1 MTYVLGINELYHD
14 ISAALIKDGEV
25 LGVIEEE
32 RLNRI
37 KHTPGLCWGGKEP
50 ELSMQ
55 WLFDA
60 FGVRDSDIDAVAIS
74 YHMNSYLAVKTI
86 VDAVVA
92 NLRRMTLKNII
103 KQRIGSDDPAAK
115 VVYGNIVGY
124 FYNRKKFLAQLRR
137 RFKRVFEIKH
147 HLCHA
152 ASAFRMSGFDKAN
165 ILVIDGLGE
174 DHSTSLFIGDANTIS
189 KPIRQYSQYQSM
201 GMLYKTITFL
211 LGFGYFG
218 DGKLMG
224 LSSYGEFDPKY
235 EGILEVSR
243 HDYRVNLEQIRMV
256 GPYARRYKMG
266 DPILQEHKN
275 IAKTIQTQLER
286 AAVQLAEYLYKIT
299 GYRKLCIAGGVGL
312 NCNMNGALIGQ
323 DFVDELFVQP
333 GAMDMGTAI
342 GGALEAY
349 AMLGHESKTTLKTV
363 AYGPGY
369 SDEQIEAALKRAG
382 LSYYRSADA
391 PKEAAQM
398 IADNKIVG
406 WFQGRMEFGPR
417 ALGYRTIMGNP
428 CNPEMKDLVNK
439 VKDREL
445 WRPLAP
451 SVLYEDTADWFEDAA
466 DSAFMTLN
474 FKYKDGMGE
483 KVPSVRHTDNTARI
497 QTVHEDENPRY
508 HRCISEFKKLTGA
521 SMIMNTSFNRRIE
534 PIVCS
539 IENAIETFLKTP
551 IDYLVASDFV
561 VSKNGKKD

>member
-14 ISAALIKDGEV
+14 ISAALIKDGEIV
-25 LGVIEEE
+25 GVMEEE
-32 RLNRI
+32 RLNRV
-37 KHTPGLCWGGKEP
+37 KHTPGLCWGGREP
-50 ELSMQ
+50 ELSIQ
-55 WLFDA
+55 WLFDE
-60 FGVRDSDIDAVAIS
+60 FGVRDSDIDAVAVS
-74 YHMNSYLAVKTI
+74 YHMNSYLAIKTI
-86 VDAVVA
+86 VDAVVS
-92 NLRRMTLKNII
+92 NLRRMTLTNII

-124 FYNRKKFLAQLRR
+124 FYNRKRFLAQLRR
-137 RFKRVFEIKH
+137 RFKRVFELKH

-174 DHSTSLFIGDANTIS
+174 NHSTSLYIGEGNRIS
-189 KPIRQYSQYQSM
+189 EPIRQYSQYQSL

-235 EGILEVSR
+235 ENILEVSR
-243 HDYRVNLEQIRMV
+243 HDYHVNLEQIRKV
-256 GPYARRYKMG
+256 GPYARRYRMG

-275 IAKTIQTQLER
+275 IAKTVQTQLER
-286 AAVQLAEYLYKIT
+286 AAVQLAEYLYKLT

-312 NCNMNGALIGQ
+312 NCNTNGKLLEQEFI
-323 DFVDELFVQP
+323 DELFVQP

-349 AMLGHESKTTLKTV
+349 AMLGYESKTKLKTV
-363 AYGPGY
+363 AYGPEY
-369 SDEQIEAALKRAG
+369 SNEQIEAALKRAG
-382 LSYYRSADA
+382 LSYYKSSDA

-398 IADNKIVG
+398 VADNKIVG

-428 CNPEMKDLVNK
+428 CNAEMKDLVNK

-451 SVLYEDTADWFEDAA
+451 SVLYEDVGDWFENAA

-474 FKYKDGMGE
+474 FKYRDGMGD
-483 KVPSVRHTDNTARI
+483 KVPSVKHIDNTARI
-497 QTVHEDENPRY
+497 QTVHEDENPR
-508 HRCISEFKKLTGA
+508 
-521 SMIMNTSFNRRIE
+521 
-534 PIVCS
+534 
-539 IENAIETFLKTP
+539 
-551 IDYLVASDFV
+551 
-561 VSKNGKKD
+561 